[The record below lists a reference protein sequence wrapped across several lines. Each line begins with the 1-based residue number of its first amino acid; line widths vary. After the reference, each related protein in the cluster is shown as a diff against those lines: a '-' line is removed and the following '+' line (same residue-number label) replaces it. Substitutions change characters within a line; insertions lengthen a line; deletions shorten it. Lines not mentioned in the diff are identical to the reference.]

1 MISDRGYMYSNVR
14 RWTKKIDVFEH
25 DKVNTSVPLSL
36 CECVCAFVCVS
47 LCVCVYESLC
57 VCVCERECVCMCV
70 CFCVSV
76 CVCMSV
82 RA

>member
-36 CECVCAFVCVS
+36 CECVCAFVCVF
-47 LCVCVYESLC
+47 LCVCPCVYEC
-57 VCVCERECVCMCV
+57 T
-70 CFCVSV
+70 CVSSSI
-76 CVCMSV
+76 CLSHFYHTS
-82 RA
+82 